1 MVRPSYLRMSVLAGL
16 ALSAQSVA
24 QVPPLPGSSFGI
36 VGQVDQNDAISTSKS
51 NGTLLK
57 LEARPVLAVTLTE
70 AIPPATSVLFGNKAD
85 VPFDTTRTL
94 YGWPERP
101 GLFCDMLRTRGLG
114 LSTACLRDIDNDGK
128 FNEGRRFDFTSAS
141 GDLLG
146 ITTSGKII
154 GVRTTAKPEA
164 VPLPQPVAYRSVQVP
179 PDVAGQLAVHWR
191 RVKIGDALTSQMW
204 IATPDNYT
212 GTEGVSEQIVQ
223 FPLTNAPLKVEL
235 YGVKVRFL
243 GFDEKGAMRYQV
255 IEVRDGATVPLKF
268 RGYTLQIIFY

>member
-1 MVRPSYLRMSVLAGL
+1 MLRPNYVRMSVLAGL
-16 ALSAQSVA
+16 AISVQAMA

-36 VGQVDQNDAISTSKS
+36 VGQAVQNDAILTSKS

-57 LEARPVLAVTLTE
+57 LNARPVLAVTLTE
-70 AIPPATSVLFGNKAD
+70 AIAPATSVLFGAKPD

-101 GLFCDMLRTRGLG
+101 GLFCDLLRTRSLG

-128 FNEGRRFDFTSAS
+128 FDEGRRFDFTSAS

-146 ITTSGKII
+146 ITPSGKII

-164 VPLPQPVAYRSVQVP
+164 VPLPRPVAYRSVQVP
-179 PDVAGQLAVHWR
+179 PDVTGQLAVHWR
-191 RVKIGDALTSQMW
+191 RVKIGDALTAQMW

-223 FPLTNAPLKVEL
+223 FPLTSAPLEVEL
-235 YGVKVRFL
+235 YGVKVRVL

-255 IEVRDGATVPLKF
+255 VDVRDGATVPLKF
-268 RGYTLQIIFY
+268 LGYTFQIIFY